1 MVAAAPLRRAVFLDR
16 DGVINRA
23 VVHDGKPY
31 PPPTLDDF
39 TIDDGVPEAIERLRA
54 GSLWI
59 VVVTNQPDVATGKQ
73 RRDVVDA
80 MHARLAAAALFDAIE
95 VCWHSANDGCACRKP
110 LPGMLL
116 QAANECRIDLGRSF
130 MVGDRWVDVAAGRA
144 AGCYTCWINRGYA
157 EPAPDAPDAIV
168 GSLPEAADRILQ
180 QLRTI
185 ALTM

>member
-23 VVHDGKPY
+23 FVHNGKPY

-39 TIDDGVPEAIERLRA
+39 TIDDGVPEAVERLRA
-54 GSLWI
+54 AGLWI

-73 RRDVVDA
+73 QRDVVEA
-80 MHARLAAAALFDAIE
+80 MNARLTSAALCDAIK
-95 VCWHSANDGCACRKP
+95 VCWHSASDGCACRKP
-110 LPGMLL
+110 RPGMLL
-116 QAANECRIDLGRSF
+116 QAADDCRIDLGRSF

-144 AGCYTCWINRGYA
+144 AGCYTVWIDRGYA

-180 QLRTI
+180 QL
-185 ALTM
+185 